1 MHRRS
6 NSTNSWDLKNFT
18 SFVVFG
24 DSYTDENR
32 LGYFASHNGS
42 APPVGW
48 VEPEVSHKRDRPVQ
62 LPKVDMDGRALM
74 RQMGAVSGLDT

>member
-1 MHRRS
+1 MLFATPIVAVLAITRAAYAWNFPIQARS
-6 NSTNSWDLKNFT
+6 NSSDSWDLKNFT

-24 DSYTDENR
+24 DSYTDESR

-48 VEPEVSHKRDRPVQ
+48 IEPEVS
-62 LPKVDMDGRALM
+62 
-74 RQMGAVSGLDT
+74 